1 MTALR
6 ESPFLDE
13 SGAILLTFP
22 GRGDLMVLAR
32 ITAATIAATAGFGVE
47 QIEDLR
53 LAVEEL
59 CLMERRRNPGTLHL
73 AFLPT
78 SEGLEV
84 RCNAVPGGDS
94 ADDDPSDEDA
104 HDFSQQILDALVD
117 AWGEAG
123 REGTSYTW
131 LRMDSV
137 QGPLDER

>member
-6 ESPFLDE
+6 ESPFVDE

-22 GRGDLMVLAR
+22 GRGNLMVLAR

-84 RCNAVPGGDS
+84 RCNVVPDADS
-94 ADDDPSDEDA
+94 ADNEPSDEDA

-117 AWGEAG
+117 AWGEVSQD
-123 REGTSYTW
+123 GTSYSW
-131 LRMDSV
+131 LRMGPAE
-137 QGPLDER
+137 GPLDGR

>member
-1 MTALR
+1 VTALR

-84 RCNAVPGGDS
+84 RCNVVPGDDS
-94 ADDDPSDEDA
+94 AGDDPSDDAA

-117 AWGEAG
+117 AWGEG
-123 REGTSYTW
+123 GQDGTSYTW

-137 QGPLDER
+137 QGPLDDR

>member
-1 MTALR
+1 MTAIQ

-78 SEGLEV
+78 GEGLEV
-84 RCNAVPGGDS
+84 RCNVVPG
-94 ADDDPSDEDA
+94 ADQADGEPSDEDA

-117 AWGEAG
+117 AWGEGG
-123 REGTSYTW
+123 RDGTSYTW
-131 LRMDSV
+131 LRMSSV
-137 QGPLDER
+137 QGPRDGR